1 MNTLLNVRAL
11 SVDRLVL
18 TVSSAVELMAA
29 VVVGY
34 GAISAFYQVVT
45 RLMIR
50 RMASVEYER
59 IRIGLARAL
68 VLGLEFELGA
78 DLLKAAISPTWSSI
92 GIVAAIVVLRSSLN
106 FMLEKDI
113 TQMETRLARES
124 GQAEEESG

>member
-1 MNTLLNVRAL
+1 M
-11 SVDRLVL
+11 
-18 TVSSAVELMAA
+18 EFMAA

-34 GAISAFYQVVT
+34 GAFAAFYQVVA

-50 RMASVEYER
+50 RMPSLEYEK

-78 DLLKAAISPTWSSI
+78 DLLKTAISPTWSSI